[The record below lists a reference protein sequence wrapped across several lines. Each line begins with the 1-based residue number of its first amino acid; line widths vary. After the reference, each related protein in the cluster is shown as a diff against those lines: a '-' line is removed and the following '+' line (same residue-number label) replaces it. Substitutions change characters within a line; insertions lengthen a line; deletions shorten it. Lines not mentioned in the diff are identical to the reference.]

1 MQQAHFNKQL
11 VLIGGGHANVQVLKK
26 LCMNEYRGLNLI
38 LISEGYEAIYSGMT
52 PGYIKKFY
60 SLDDISIDLQR
71 LCFNAGATFIKDK
84 VINLD
89 CENRKVNLKNN
100 PSVSFDVLS
109 INSGS
114 ISNNRITS
122 LNNDSKI
129 ISVKPISSLIANLSH
144 IDNLVENSSRK
155 KVSIVGG
162 GVAAF
167 ELSFALYK
175 RYNGNISL
183 NIISS
188 PLLAEKNLNIST
200 INRLKKIAKNLGI
213 NLISNQVITISNSEI
228 ALDNEDKILSDCVLL
243 STGASLPDWL
253 EKSDLEKTENFIAIN
268 HQLQS
273 LKHKNIF
280 VTGDAATIKNYKRS
294 KSGVMAVRQG
304 EVLKENLFLFLLKK
318 PLKKF
323 KPQNNWL
330 YLIGTHKNSAVLNY
344 FNFSF
349 SGNWCWQLKKII
361 DLNFMRKFSFSEQN
375 GMNKKI
381 YNLNNFNDYT
391 PKMYCQGCGSKVSK
405 NTLINF
411 LSNQNNNKELS
422 DSTEIKFEQS
432 AVLQTIDHI
441 KLFKSIN
448 PYDFGIISYLHSQND
463 ILSAGG
469 SVHSLSVSIGVP
481 FSENLV
487 ESFYLEYF
495 MRGIQIEASKD
506 DAYLAAGH
514 SYQTE
519 EPAVTITMNGSIKQ
533 KSKKY
538 LANEGNLIY
547 LSKPLGTGYLLAAYF
562 QNSQLLSISD
572 FEKLLKYLKTSNDS
586 AAKSGFS
593 YGSQLMTDISGFGLA
608 SHLGDIC
615 QSSNLSAKIDLNKD
629 ILINDKLEILN
640 NFESSGYKNN
650 HLSSFDSI
658 DINENHP
665 LIKIIFDPQTN
676 GPLLMAIDKNKKN
689 EFEKEFINNCHS
701 QPLLI
706 GEFIKQKEK
715 LIYFE

>member
-1 MQQAHFNKQL
+1 MQQTYFNKQL
-11 VLIGGGHANVQVLKK
+11 VLIGGGHANVQVLRK
-26 LCMNEYRGLNLI
+26 LCMSEYMGLNII
-38 LISEGYEAIYSGMT
+38 LISEDYKAIYSGMT
-52 PGYIKKFY
+52 PGYVKKFY
-60 SLDDISIDLQR
+60 SLEDISIDLQR

-89 CENRKVNLKNN
+89 TENQKIYLKGN
-100 PSVSFDVLS
+100 PSVSFDILS

-114 ISNNRITS
+114 ISNNRIS
-122 LNNDSKI
+122 NLNNESKI

-144 IDNLVENSSRK
+144 IDSLVENSSRK

-167 ELSFALYK
+167 ELSFALYE
-175 RYNGNISL
+175 RYDGNIFL

-213 NLISNQVITISNSEI
+213 NLISNQVININNSEI
-228 ALDNEDKILSDCVLL
+228 VLDNEDKIHSDCVLL

-253 EKSDLEKTENFIAIN
+253 EKSDLEKTENFIAVN

-273 LKHKNIF
+273 LNHKNIF
-280 VTGDAATIKNYKRS
+280 VTGDAATIKNYKRP

-375 GMNKKI
+375 DMNKKI
-381 YNLNNFNDYT
+381 YNLNNLKDDT
-391 PKMYCQGCGSKVSK
+391 LKMYCQGCGSKVSK

-519 EPAVTITMNGSIKQ
+519 EPAVTITMNGIIKQ

-572 FEKLLKYLKTSNDS
+572 FEKLLIYLKTSNDS

-615 QSSNLSAKIDLNKD
+615 QSSNLSAQINLKNE
-629 ILINDKLEILN
+629 ILINNKLEILKN
-640 NFESSGYKNN
+640 YESSGYKNN

-658 DINENHP
+658 DIKENHP

-676 GPLLMAIDKNKKN
+676 GPLLMAIDKEKKN
-689 EFEKEFINNCHS
+689 EFEEDFKEKCLS